1 MEAILYKTDGTKK
14 KIKIST
20 FIEARGIVCN
30 FDQNGLGEVVRLNNG
45 SLFLIDEEGKLK
57 NYATNKVATSIAHLN
72 EAIYPHDNI
81 AGDVLLFEDE
91 NEFED
96 LEYGFE

>member
-14 KIKIST
+14 KIKVNS

-57 NYATNKVATSIAHLN
+57 NSPTNKIATSIAHLN

-81 AGDVLLFEDE
+81 VGDVLLFEDE
-91 NEFED
+91 NEFDD

>member
-30 FDQNGLGEVVRLNNG
+30 YDPNGLAEIVSLNDGN
-45 SLFLIDEEGKLK
+45 LFMIDEDGKSK
-57 NYATNKVATSIAHLN
+57 NYSINKTATSIAHLH

-81 AGDVLLFEDE
+81 VGDVLLFEDE
-91 NEFED
+91 NEFEEM
-96 LEYGFE
+96 EYGFE